1 MSRNEFGKRRL
12 GLVAAVMSLLL
23 LYTVLM
29 TSVNVS
35 TPYRPRIHDDKQFG
49 DHPTVDLFSFPQLV
63 GQEEQKLNRNQ
74 IPIPAV
80 EDIDDSMT
88 IIKTKSPES
97 ASSAESIKPNETTNE
112 LTTTQLPNNEDDEVT
127 TTQKAIMKVKDYYP
141 SGFSYPNPELCLL
154 DGMGVKLLIIVIS
167 APANFLQRK
176 AIRLTWGTYTQR
188 SDINIAFLI
197 GQVNQP
203 NITASLLKETALYD
217 DIITANFQDSYQ
229 NLTLKS
235 MAMLEWTSSYCSK
248 AEYLLKADDDMFI
261 NVDNLLQFIDKLDKV
276 DRSRSEPKIY
286 GHLVRAGEPDR
297 RETSKFFL
305 SYEQF
310 SGNTFPDYVTGPAYL
325 FSSTL
330 IAPSFFEKGMEARFN
345 PMEDVFVT
353 GLLAEALNVSRVEVA
368 EFQSFPIQLEMTNDC
383 ELSKYISIH
392 RVSYRG
398 QLEIWRRLSDGRT
411 EC

>member
-1 MSRNEFGKRRL
+1 MSRNEFQKRRL

-29 TSVNVS
+29 TSVKLS
-35 TPYRPRIHDDKQFG
+35 TPLSPRIHDDQQFG
-49 DHPTVDLFSFPQLV
+49 DDPTVKLFSFPQLV
-63 GQEEQKLNRNQ
+63 GQGEQKLNQHQ
-74 IPIPAV
+74 IPISYV
-80 EDIDDSMT
+80 EGIDESLT
-88 IIKTKSPES
+88 IQTKTPES
-97 ASSAESIKPNETTNE
+97 VSSVESTKPNETTNE
-112 LTTTQLPNNEDDEVT
+112 LTTTQLPYTEDDEET
-127 TTQKAIMKVKDYYP
+127 TSSLNPIMKVKDYYAP
-141 SGFSYPNPELCLL
+141 GFSNPNLELCLL
-154 DGMGVKLLIIVIS
+154 DGMGFKLLIIVIS

-188 SDINIAFLI
+188 SDINIAFLL
-197 GQVNQP
+197 GQANQP
-203 NITASLLKETALYD
+203 NITASLLKETALYK
-217 DIITANFQDSYQ
+217 DIIQANFQDSYQ
-229 NLTLKS
+229 NLTLKT
-235 MAMLEWTSSYCSK
+235 MTMLEWTSSHCSK
-248 AEYLLKADDDMFI
+248 AEYLLKSDDDMFI

-286 GHLVRAGEPDR
+286 GHLVRNGEPDR

-305 SYEQF
+305 SYDQF

-330 IAPSFFEKGMEARFN
+330 IAQSFFEKGLEARFN

-353 GLLAEALNVSRVEVA
+353 GVIAEVLNVSRVEVA
-368 EFQSFPIQLEMTNDC
+368 EFQSFPIRLEMTNNC

-392 RVSYRG
+392 RVSYPE
-398 QLEIWRRLSDGRT
+398 QFEIWRRLSDEKT